1 MYRAYARLADAEQG
15 HGTPAPALRLEAA
28 FSHLSLAHTTSLPG
42 PCQFRRPRKAQ
53 STRPLSETNNSR
65 RLPQAD
71 LNSIFS
77 QAFAALRAMP
87 QVKRCGYYP
96 EKSAATAARP
106 AAKPAHPQI
115 PPIRSQ

>member
-1 MYRAYARLADAEQG
+1 
-15 HGTPAPALRLEAA
+15 
-28 FSHLSLAHTTSLPG
+28 
-42 PCQFRRPRKAQ
+42 
-53 STRPLSETNNSR
+53 
-65 RLPQAD
+65 
-71 LNSIFS
+71 
-77 QAFAALRAMP
+77 MP

>member
-1 MYRAYARLADAEQG
+1 MDGALVPPHLVPLEQSDPG
-15 HGTPAPALRLEAA
+15 
-28 FSHLSLAHTTSLPG
+28 SHPNPPSSNILAHAYPG
-42 PCQFRRPRKAQ
+42 PQPG
-53 STRPLSETNNSR
+53 STRPLSETNNSH

>member
-28 FSHLSLAHTTSLPG
+28 FSHLSLAHTTSLP
-42 PCQFRRPRKAQ
+42 
-53 STRPLSETNNSR
+53 ETNNSH